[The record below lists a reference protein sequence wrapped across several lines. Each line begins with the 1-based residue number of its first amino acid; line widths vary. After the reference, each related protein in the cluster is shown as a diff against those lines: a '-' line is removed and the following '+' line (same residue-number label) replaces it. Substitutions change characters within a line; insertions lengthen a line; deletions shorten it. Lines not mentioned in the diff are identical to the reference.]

1 VCLLPLTPATH
12 GILNAQLFGQLPTGA
27 ALVQVGRG
35 AQLNHDDLLT
45 ALDNGRLRGAVVD
58 VVDPEPLPPAHPFW
72 SHPAL
77 WLTPHIASQTQA
89 DSAVSALMDN
99 IARFERGE
107 PMVGVID
114 RQRGY

>member
-1 VCLLPLTPATH
+1 M
-12 GILNAQLFGQLPTGA
+12 
-27 ALVQVGRG
+27 QVGRG

-89 DSAVSALMDN
+89 DSAVSALMNN
-99 IARFERGE
+99 IARFDRGE